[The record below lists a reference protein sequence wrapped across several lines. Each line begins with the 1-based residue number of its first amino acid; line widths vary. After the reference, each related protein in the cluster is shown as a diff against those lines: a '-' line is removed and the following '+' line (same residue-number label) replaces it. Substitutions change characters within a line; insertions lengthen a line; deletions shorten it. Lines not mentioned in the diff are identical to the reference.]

1 MEATIAKQ
9 GDEAPLE
16 NLRDF
21 ARQGLNFLNWVD
33 DLSAENEC
41 LKQRVA
47 EQNEEITALR
57 KEAATLKE
65 DNASLEM
72 KFSEMSKLSA
82 DMAKKSSEE
91 GLKKALTG
99 TINKSRHKR
108 LEKRIVIK
116 EMVMELAIANGI
128 TFPEDVAAK
137 LESLDDETPPPAPV
151 SNNVNVQPGGINV
164 QQANN
169 VSK

>member
-1 MEATIAKQ
+1 M
-9 GDEAPLE
+9 
-16 NLRDF
+16 
-21 ARQGLNFLNWVD
+21 
-33 DLSAENEC
+33 SAENEC

-47 EQNEEITALR
+47 EQDEEITALR

-65 DNASLEM
+65 DKASLEM

-128 TFPEDVAAK
+128 TFPEDAAK